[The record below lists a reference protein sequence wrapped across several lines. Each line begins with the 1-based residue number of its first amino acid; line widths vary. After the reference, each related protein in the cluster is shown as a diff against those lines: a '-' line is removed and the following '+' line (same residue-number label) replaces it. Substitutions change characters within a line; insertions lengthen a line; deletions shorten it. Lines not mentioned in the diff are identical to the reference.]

1 MYFIFQNRRPLRCG
15 SLFLYLYYSIFLV
28 FVKQILRNP
37 HILDLLKIEKIFRIS
52 IRGKKIMKEI
62 KVLKANK
69 EDKEFIIHT
78 NNIINNR

>member
-1 MYFIFQNRRPLRCG
+1 MFKKFWDIFKNDWQ
-15 SLFLYLYYSIFLV
+15 
-28 FVKQILRNP
+28 QILRNL